1 MTGNEMLL
9 SRFSEIPEELDP
21 ASPVA
26 LGLRCPVC
34 KQEHRLSRP
43 GLGGAGAQCSFEFS
57 YVDGILRALPN
68 ERELYFHRFIRDYE
82 MVRAR
87 EGRGSSSD
95 EYYLAL
101 PFADLPGDQG
111 WQWNIRSRTYRYLIQ
126 KVLPQIENQNPS
138 GCDVLDIGAGNCW
151 LSYRLARRGHRPVAV
166 DLLDNPTDGLGAGR
180 HYFSH
185 IERRFVRVQA
195 EMDNLPFASGQFD
208 VAIFNASLHYSAD
221 YEQTMKEVARCLRR
235 PGYLVIAD
243 SPFYNSEAAGQR
255 MLEEK
260 RSTFLQKFGFSPD
273 STQSRE
279 YLTPQVLH
287 QLAEALSLQWTV
299 HKPWYG
305 IRWMMRPV
313 KAGLLRRRKPSKFY
327 VWVAQVGRGE
337 MSA

>member
-1 MTGNEMLL
+1 MLL
-9 SRFSEIPEELDP
+9 PRLSEIPKELYP

-34 KQEHRLSRP
+34 KQERTFSRP
-43 GLGGAGAQCSFEFS
+43 DVGGACSQCGFELS
-57 YVDGILRALPN
+57 YVDGILRALPKS
-68 ERELYFHRFIRDYE
+68 RELYFRRFIGDYE

-101 PFADLPGDQG
+101 PFADLAGHQR
-111 WQWNIRSRTYRYLIQ
+111 WQWAIRARTYRYLMQ
-126 KVLPQIENQNPS
+126 HVLAKIEKRNPA

-151 LSYRLARRGHRPVAV
+151 LSYRLAERGHRPVAV

-185 IERRFVRVQA
+185 IEGRFVRVQA

-208 VAIFNASLHYSAD
+208 VAIFNASLHYSAN
-221 YEQTMKEVARCLRR
+221 YEQTIKEVARCLRR
-235 PGYLVIAD
+235 PGHLVIAD
-243 SPFYNSEAAGQR
+243 SPFYSSEGAGQQ

-260 RSTFLQKFGFSPD
+260 RSTFMQKFGVSPD
-273 STQSRE
+273 STQNRE
-279 YLTPQVLH
+279 YLTPQALH
-287 QLAEALSLQWTV
+287 QLAEALSLQWSV

-305 IRWMMRPV
+305 IRWLLRPV
-313 KAGLLRRRKPSKFY
+313 KAGLLLRRKPSKFY
-327 VWVAQVGRGE
+327 LWVAQV
-337 MSA
+337 